1 MLVILRRGGSHLPSQ
16 WDMLQTTSS
25 HGWAIGDE
33 TNSMRFATSLEEVRG
48 LSAGHSARPRG
59 TRPDGGVAVAGPS
72 LGPGSPMGRS
82 GESVGV
88 HGQGRGPGRSVNAGA
103 PHKARRVGELRES
116 DEGSLLLLPFR
127 CAAAQLGKAS
137 ASG

>member
-1 MLVILRRGGSHLPSQ
+1 MLHLWKRYEASVQGAPPGPRAPSQ
-16 WDMLQTTSS
+16 T
-25 HGWAIGDE
+25 
-33 TNSMRFATSLEEVRG
+33 RG
-48 LSAGHSARPRG
+48 V
-59 TRPDGGVAVAGPS
+59 VAVAGPS
-72 LGPGSPMGRS
+72 PGPGSPMGRS
-82 GESVGV
+82 GKSVGV
-88 HGQGRGPGRSVNAGA
+88 HGQGRGPGRSVSAGA

>member
-1 MLVILRRGGSHLPSQ
+1 MGPGTPP
-16 WDMLQTTSS
+16 
-25 HGWAIGDE
+25 GPG
-33 TNSMRFATSLEEVRG
+33 
-48 LSAGHSARPRG
+48 PRLD
-59 TRPDGGVAVAGPS
+59 RGVAAAVPS
-72 LGPGSPMGRS
+72 PGPGGH

-88 HGQGRGPGRSVNAGA
+88 RGQGRGPGRSVSAGRA
-103 PHKARRVGELRES
+103 PHKASRVGELRES